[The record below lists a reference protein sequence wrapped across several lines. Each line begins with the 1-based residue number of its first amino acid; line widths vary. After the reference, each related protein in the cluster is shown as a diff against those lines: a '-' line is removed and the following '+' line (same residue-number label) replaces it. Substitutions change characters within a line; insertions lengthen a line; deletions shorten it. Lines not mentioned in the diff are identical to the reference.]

1 MSLWEFVG
9 YLLWGALIVSYLLA
23 LLHVLRDLFRS
34 SLSGWM
40 KAVWVVLL
48 FILPLVSLLI
58 WLIVGGFADK
68 TAEDARYAGAPA
80 ADGSKSP
87 AQQIADAQALVDA
100 GTISGEEFL
109 RLKGLA
115 LK

>member
-1 MSLWEFVG
+1 MTFWEFLG
-9 YLLWGALIVSYLLA
+9 YALWGTLIVSYLLA

-34 SLSGWM
+34 GLSGWM

-58 WLIVGGFADK
+58 WLIIGGFADQ
-68 TAEDARYAGAPA
+68 TAEDARNAGAPA
-80 ADGSKSP
+80 PDGSKSP
-87 AQQIADAQALVDA
+87 ADQIADAQALVDA
-100 GTISGEEFL
+100 GKISGEEFL